1 MFILT
6 YNECE
11 NSSSG
16 ETMKK
21 AFLALWLLKTRDFGQ
36 LLNLT
41 EAAVLSFVR
50 DTHSKHSSPRRSPTA
65 DSYSLSLNID
75 FSVFDNEKEKE
86 IKLLQ
91 TGLTTSEGEPYQH
104 SADTSPLKYMVDGEM
119 CIVPEE
125 FCPHCWGEWQFK
137 FKHTTCPECGY
148 ELGNQVKYLL
158 DDDTCP
164 YCQEG
169 TVTINNPV
177 CDSCEEEVDPQKVV
191 RGQSFDD

>member
-1 MFILT
+1 MKQSEFRQLEPTVNKIQDIIDEMLNTGHFTDVKELLT
-6 YNECE
+6 DAI
-11 NSSSG
+11 G
-16 ETMKK
+16 E
-21 AFLALWLLKTRDFGQ
+21 LPD
-36 LLNLT
+36 N
-41 EAAVLSFVR
+41 
-50 DTHSKHSSPRRSPTA
+50 
-65 DSYSLSLNID
+65 YSLNLNID
-75 FSVFDNEKEKE
+75 FSVFDNQREKD

-91 TGLTTSEGEPYQH
+91 TGLTTSEGEAYQH

-137 FKHTTCPECGY
+137 FKHTTCPECSY
-148 ELGNQVKYLL
+148 ELGKQVKYFL

-191 RGQSFDD
+191 WG